1 MTKEQTRRD
10 MSRKFLK
17 RSGKSFKQNGDLKVS
32 NNAFLI
38 LKENKNSAGQI
49 KQIKDKT
56 YLLGFFDLVSKK
68 CLDYYLSPKTRDKFS
83 IGSGS
88 FKEKPLPSSRNTA
101 VAIARKYFPN
111 AENMDYLVF
120 YGYDLYLVGNSRI
133 KAKEIEN
140 LLRWH
145 VKEKF
150 RTLEKKR
157 AIRESKT
164 LYDYK
169 KIDFF
174 GVKFNAFNAKLK
186 DFYYAIGD
194 GNYLFGN
201 VCDVNPILRTFSIMY
216 VYFDEYNWGDNDTYF
231 FKSNKNPDSPFT
243 AVIETAAFKKFE
255 SEGLAKPF
263 LTFFVDTQ
271 TYFY

>member
-111 AENMDYLVF
+111 AEDMDYLVF

-150 RTLEKKR
+150 RTLEKK
-157 AIRESKT
+157 E
-164 LYDYK
+164 
-169 KIDFF
+169 
-174 GVKFNAFNAKLK
+174 
-186 DFYYAIGD
+186 
-194 GNYLFGN
+194 
-201 VCDVNPILRTFSIMY
+201 
-216 VYFDEYNWGDNDTYF
+216 
-231 FKSNKNPDSPFT
+231 
-243 AVIETAAFKKFE
+243 
-255 SEGLAKPF
+255 
-263 LTFFVDTQ
+263 Q
-271 TYFY
+271 